1 MGKGVESISSFSV
14 CDAASVVEVLTLNI
28 TSVRCIIC
36 SPSITFGQSFASGD
50 GGDSAREGEE
60 PFGEQDG
67 EDNGEV
73 RKGLLLAEVEAEEGK
88 DSLESNDGSFTGEL
102 GEREGLITGGD
113 VLVEE
118 LVEVELSLLDILH
131 EETSVSTGEIPTAVV
146 TGGL

>member
-1 MGKGVESISSFSV
+1 MESISSFSV

-36 SPSITFGQSFASGD
+36 NPSITFGQSFASGD
-50 GGDSAREGEE
+50 GGDSTREGEE
-60 PFGEQDG
+60 PLGEHEG
-67 EDNGEV
+67 EDKGEV

-113 VLVEE
+113 VLVGEV
-118 LVEVELSLLDILH
+118 VEVAVSMLEILH
-131 EETSVSTGEIPTAVV
+131 KETTVSTGEVPTAVV